1 MTTYDKDD
9 VTALLRTALHDRLA
23 TPRHDARRR
32 SWRAF
37 QVALD
42 RHLAKRDVRPVRMR
56 S

>member
-1 MTTYDKDD
+1 MTTHEKDD
-9 VTALLRTALHDRLA
+9 VTALLRTALHGRLPA
-23 TPRHDARRR
+23 PTHDARRR

-42 RHLAKRDVRPVRMR
+42 RHLAKRDVRPVRIQ